1 MKRILPS
8 LSTLFFCVVTSAG
21 EIPDPRAT
29 SEDVPVLSQVSCV
42 DGLAAGYPC
51 SGIDLLAFLPQ
62 SELGAPA
69 PESVKDIWGWT
80 DAETGREYAIVALS
94 NGVAFV
100 DITTPTNPRVLGRL
114 PTRTISSP
122 WRDVKV
128 YRDHAYVVA
137 DRADVHGVQV
147 FDLRR
152 LRSVT
157 TPQIFESDTVYY
169 GPGLGV
175 TLGELV
181 TSAHNIAIDEE
192 TGFAYV
198 VGSRTTCAGG
208 LHMVDI
214 REPAQPRFAGCFSD
228 DGYTHDTQC
237 VKYTGPDPDYM
248 GREVCFASNEDT
260 LTIVD
265 VEDKRDPVMLSRSAY
280 PNVAFAHQGWLTEDH
295 QYFLLGDELDE
306 LRQGI
311 PTRTIIWD
319 VRDLDHPIVIG
330 QYFGPTNA
338 TDHNLYIR
346 GELVYE
352 ANYKSGLRVLDGRE
366 IAAGRLEEIAFF
378 DIVPDGEEG
387 FGGAWSVYPFFPS
400 GNLVVSGM
408 EQGLFVLRLTTG
420 LEQETEQS
428 PRRRG
433 VRR

>member
-1 MKRILPS
+1 M
-8 LSTLFFCVVTSAG
+8 
-21 EIPDPRAT
+21 
-29 SEDVPVLSQVSCV
+29 
-42 DGLAAGYPC
+42 
-51 SGIDLLAFLPQ
+51 
-62 SELGAPA
+62 
-69 PESVKDIWGWT
+69 
-80 DAETGREYAIVALS
+80 
-94 NGVAFV
+94 
-100 DITTPTNPRVLGRL
+100 
-114 PTRTISSP
+114 
-122 WRDVKV
+122 
-128 YRDHAYVVA
+128 
-137 DRADVHGVQV
+137 
-147 FDLRR
+147 
-152 LRSVT
+152 
-157 TPQIFESDTVYY
+157 
-169 GPGLGV
+169 
-175 TLGELV
+175 
-181 TSAHNIAIDEE
+181 
-192 TGFAYV
+192 
-198 VGSRTTCAGG
+198 
-208 LHMVDI
+208 
-214 REPAQPRFAGCFSD
+214 
-228 DGYTHDTQC
+228 
-237 VKYTGPDPDYM
+237 
-248 GREVCFASNEDT
+248 
-260 LTIVD
+260 D

-366 IAAGRLEEIAFF
+366 VAAGRLEEIAFF